1 MWVIL
6 LFVLTQPSLE
16 GTAPAKRIYIAQ
28 FGHGVFGERTFSTE
42 ISIDNNSATDVV
54 DVTVESLDDG
64 GAPIA
69 LLHGGP
75 DGPQDNL
82 NQRVRKNAV
91 RTIFSTNGTSSDLA
105 VGWVRITCES
115 ADADIDV
122 HAVFRI
128 VGPDGLETR
137 AGISGRIPEP
147 SAAFFGESKRDVAEG
162 ADTIRTGLA
171 LVVPKQA
178 AGDARITVQA
188 LGAEG
193 EALGDPIEII
203 LAPGAKRAVFL
214 DELIADLPDFV
225 GRVEVR
231 SNIPIVVTPLL
242 QEGVVLTSR
251 ATFSLP

>member
-1 MWVIL
+1 MGLIL
-6 LFVLTQPSLE
+6 VFILTAHSLE

-54 DVTVESLDDG
+54 DVTVESLDDS
-64 GAPIA
+64 GAPTP
-69 LLHGGP
+69 LLS
-75 DGPQDNL
+75 DGAPTDTVSR
-82 NQRVRKNAV
+82 RVRENAV
-91 RTIFSTNGTSSDLA
+91 RTVFSANGTASDLA
-105 VGWVRITCES
+105 VGWVRITCDPAE
-115 ADADIDV
+115 ADIDV

-147 SAAFFGESKRDVAEG
+147 ASSFFGESKRDVAEG

-171 LVVPKQA
+171 LVVPQQA
-178 AGDARITVQA
+178 AGDALITVRA
-188 LGAEG
+188 LDGEG
-193 EALGDPIEII
+193 EVLGDPIEIT

-214 DELIADLPDFV
+214 DEPIADLPDFV

-231 SNIPIVVTPLL
+231 SDTPIIVTPLL

-251 ATFSLP
+251 ATFVLP